1 MNAYLRYRRRDAF
14 DQFGASE
21 SDDMASITKAFLYA
35 ADKFLPSRFDAD
47 GPDAIRDKA
56 EAVFLAAVKAYAE
69 LADQER
75 REALIKRRV
84 KSRELSAATTQQGT
98 TPVID
103 PEALCKT
110 GRQCAAAGKL
120 REALSNFEL
129 AAESDAQNGTYAAEA
144 AWCRYEL
151 RISPP
156 ASALKMLK
164 NALRVDPN
172 SAAANL
178 YTGKLHAV
186 LGNRMEAGAYLN
198 RAATLMPGD
207 PRPAEALKAL
217 EGAR

>member
-1 MNAYLRYRRRDAF
+1 
-14 DQFGASE
+14 
-21 SDDMASITKAFLYA
+21 MASITKAFLYV

-47 GPDAIRDKA
+47 GADAIRDKA

-103 PEALCKT
+103 PEALSE
-110 GRQCAAAGKL
+110 RQQYAAAGKL
-120 REALSNFEL
+120 REALSTFEL

-156 ASALKMLK
+156 ASALKMVK
-164 NALRVDPN
+164 NALRADPN
-172 SAAANL
+172 SGAANL

-198 RAATLMPGD
+198 RAANLMPGD

-217 EGAR
+217 DVAR